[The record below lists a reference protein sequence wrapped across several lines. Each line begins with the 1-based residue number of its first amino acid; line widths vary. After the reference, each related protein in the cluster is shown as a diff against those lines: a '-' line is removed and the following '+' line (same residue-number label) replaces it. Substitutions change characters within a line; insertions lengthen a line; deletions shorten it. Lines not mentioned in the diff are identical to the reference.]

1 MKPKK
6 NRIFCRD
13 CNKYKTLF
21 ESESKADNFIKFNHE
36 EIEACSGHAPNRS
49 YYCRSC
55 VGWHVT
61 SKKEYDD
68 RLPSLTDK
76 VLDAYK
82 ATLPM
87 KLLSG
92 DRALLRRADEI
103 MADIAK
109 FKKSLAFDI

>member
-103 MADIAK
+103 L
-109 FKKSLAFDI
+109 SLIHI

>member
-36 EIEACSGHAPNRS
+36 EIEACSGHAPSRS

-87 KLLSG
+87 KLPVIE
-92 DRALLRRADEI
+92 RY
-103 MADIAK
+103 
-109 FKKSLAFDI
+109 